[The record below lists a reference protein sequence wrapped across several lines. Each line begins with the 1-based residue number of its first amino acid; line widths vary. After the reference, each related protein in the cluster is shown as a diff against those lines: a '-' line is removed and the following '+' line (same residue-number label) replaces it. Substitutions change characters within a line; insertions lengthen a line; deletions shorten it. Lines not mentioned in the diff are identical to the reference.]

1 MDIFQYATTP
11 TTIAVMLGVVLIVS
25 LTLYG
30 KLRPIYIDAAKR
42 IAREVQLRFE
52 VTKQGEAIEDL
63 VKLLITLQGEMKA
76 MRLHLAKLQVES
88 AKSHANILE
97 RLVRMEGAVEVSVP
111 RPRARKK
118 K

>member
-1 MDIFQYATTP
+1 MDFFQYATTP
-11 TTIAVMLGVVLIVS
+11 TTIAIMLGVVLIVC

-42 IAREVQLRFE
+42 IAREIRLRDE

-63 VKLLITLQGEMKA
+63 VKLLLNLQGELKA
-76 MRLHLAKLQVES
+76 VRSHLAKLQVES

-97 RLVRMEGAVEVSVP
+97 RLVRMEGAVEVSTP
-111 RPRARKK
+111 RPRVRKK